1 MQCRDA
7 LLSDDDDDDD
17 DDDAD
22 DAGCSQDRRFCAERQ
37 SSYITS
43 SAPF

>member
-7 LLSDDDDDDD
+7 LLSDDDDSD

-22 DAGCSQDRRFCAERQ
+22 DDGCSQDRRFCAERQ

-43 SAPF
+43 STPF